1 MVSVITSDYDGRP
14 AAAPT
19 PYLGLIL
26 HWNHGNF
33 GAHSVLEKTH
43 PLDLRPW
50 GAIILKFLPSKHLLA
65 IDQGTTGTTVLV
77 VGSRG
82 DVLGK
87 ATREFPQ
94 IFPEP
99 GWVEH
104 RPDDIW
110 SSVLVAAR
118 EALNSA
124 GLRGGGIAAIGIA
137 NQRETTL
144 LWERRTGKPLGNAIV
159 WQDRR
164 TAGLCGALKRRGLES
179 VVRARSGLR
188 LDPYFSGTK
197 IRWLLDQS
205 KSLRRRAESGD
216 IAFGTVDG
224 ALLHRLTG
232 GAVHATDPTN
242 ASRTLLMNLRGLRW
256 DPMLC
261 RALGVPAAMLPEIRP
276 TIGIFGRTRGAS
288 LIPDGV
294 PIAAMAG
301 DQQAAL
307 FGQACFRPGEAKCTF
322 GTGSF
327 LLINTGSRPL
337 PSRSGCLPTVAW
349 SWKGGVRYALE
360 GSAFVCGAAVQW
372 LRDGL
377 GIIRRSSDVESLARS
392 VHDSAGVEFV
402 PALTGMGAPRWK
414 PLARGLLCGLTRGAA
429 KAHIA
434 RSVLE
439 GLALQ
444 NVELLRAMER
454 DLGRRVAVIKVDG
467 GASANDLFMSLQAD
481 YSGAR
486 CVRPRIVETTALGAA
501 FMAGL
506 GVGAWK
512 NLDEVRALWRKDR
525 EFRPNLSQKRRERR
539 LESWKRAARRA
550 EL

>member
-1 MVSVITSDYDGRP
+1 LP
-14 AAAPT
+14 A
-19 PYLGLIL
+19 
-26 HWNHGNF
+26 NN
-33 GAHSVLEKTH
+33 
-43 PLDLRPW
+43 
-50 GAIILKFLPSKHLLA
+50 LLA

-77 VGSRG
+77 VGPRG
-82 DVLGK
+82 DIRGK

-110 SSVLVAAR
+110 SSVLSAVR
-118 EALNSA
+118 EALKSA
-124 GLRGGGIAAIGIA
+124 GLRRERITAIGVA

-164 TAGLCGALKRRGLES
+164 TAGLCGALKRRGLDP
-179 VVRARSGLR
+179 VVRIRSGLR

-205 KSLRRRAESGD
+205 RSLRRRAESGD
-216 IAFGTVDG
+216 IAFGTMDSV
-224 ALLHRLTG
+224 LLHRLTG
-232 GAVHATDPTN
+232 GAVHATDATN
-242 ASRTLLMNLRGLRW
+242 ASRTLLMNLRSLRW
-256 DPMLC
+256 DPVLC
-261 RALGVPAAMLPEIRP
+261 RALRVPEAMLPDIRP
-276 TIGIFGRTRGAS
+276 TIGIFGRTRGVS
-288 LIPDGV
+288 FVPDGV
-294 PIAAMAG
+294 PITAMAG

-327 LLINTGSRPL
+327 LLINTGRRPL
-337 PSRSGCLPTVAW
+337 ISRSGCLPTVAW
-349 SWKGGVRYALE
+349 SWNGGVHYALE

-377 GIIRRSSDVESLARS
+377 GILRRSSDVEALAS
-392 VHDSAGVEFV
+392 AVPDAAGVEFV
-402 PALTGMGAPRWK
+402 PAFAGMGAPRWK
-414 PLARGLLCGLTRGAA
+414 PLARGLLCGLTRGTT

-454 DLGRRVAVIKVDG
+454 DLGRRVVVMKVDG
-467 GASANDLFMSLQAD
+467 GASANNLLMSLQAD

-486 CVRPRIVETTALGAA
+486 CVRPRIVETTAMGAA

-506 GVGAWK
+506 GAGVWK
-512 NLDEVRALWRKDR
+512 NLEDVRALWRKDR
-525 EFRPNLSQKRRERR
+525 EFRPVLSRRRREMR
-539 LESWKRAARRA
+539 LERWKRAARRA
-550 EL
+550 EP